1 MGAIDIVCNLF
12 TPREVSEGR
21 TGVDQDFLEKIRF
34 PDELRKGVTIEDY
47 LRKMDAAGV
56 ERSLLIAVRAGD
68 LRMKGSFEIPYE
80 YVHEICRRY
89 PDRFS
94 GLAGVD
100 PYRGRGSPGQAPD
113 QPGESL
119 GIVAAIDPH
128 AVAAGQIDLDRAA
141 RALGIARRGSI
152 FSNGVLDDLDGK
164 KEGTLCRGGVRV
176 RRKPR
181 VTQPFEDEVGVQRM
195 APSHLRH
202 GNTRHRRLKT
212 DRPLLLYGP
221 EPLGSTRHP
230 KANSVRYPK
239 RTLSDAHWP
248 WQGGVPGR
256 LQTAWA

>member
-1 MGAIDIVCNLF
+1 M
-12 TPREVSEGR
+12 
-21 TGVDQDFLEKIRF
+21 
-34 PDELRKGVTIEDY
+34 
-47 LRKMDAAGV
+47 
-56 ERSLLIAVRAGD
+56 
-68 LRMKGSFEIPYE
+68 
-80 YVHEICRRY
+80 
-89 PDRFS
+89 
-94 GLAGVD
+94 
-100 PYRGRGSPGQAPD
+100 
-113 QPGESL
+113 
-119 GIVAAIDPH
+119 
-128 AVAAGQIDLDRAA
+128 AAGQIDLDRAA

-256 LQTAWA
+256 LLRAIALGRKNYLFVGSEAGGKAAAIAYTLIETAKLNRVDPQAWLADTLARIPDYKITKVDELLPWRWTR